1 MNWDNLD
8 WDNFS
13 CVDMMRAIRN
23 EIDAKLAYMND
34 DEISEYMRNINLKF
48 RETNVSKEKNYDDLP
63 QDLQELHG
71 IFEGTDTPDK
81 KELRKAFH
89 EKHNF

>member
-23 EIDAKLAYMND
+23 EIDAKLANMTD
-34 DEISEYMRNINLKF
+34 DEVSDYMENLNLKF
-48 RETNVSKEKNYDDLP
+48 SETNVSNRLFGMFSDGRLSFDEFIKEKIL
-63 QDLQELHG
+63 E
-71 IFEGTDTPDK
+71 
-81 KELRKAFH
+81 KEM
-89 EKHNF
+89 EN